1 MYRETFMKLIHVGLV
16 FAGAIV
22 LSACADAQTSDETTE
37 TTDTVTQAATSVTH
51 TKFNGVGAS
60 AYFEIENGSAGVS
73 VYENV
78 EQKKRS
84 VYLNYHRSTVDPTS
98 YQCQTDT
105 YCWDPADPSACET
118 YEWCRYTRSTW
129 EYGWGIIPKSAF
141 RVGGNGAEL
150 AVDLATV
157 PDFYAETCS
166 WDELAGTGS
175 CNVGPA
181 SGIFD
186 LSFAKTNDYSNFNNG
201 TSRSTYGKYAYKTVG
216 QWSSNS
222 AAVDGVAFG
231 APVNASGDIS
241 RSKTTSVSKE
251 IIPATP

>member
-1 MYRETFMKLIHVGLV
+1 MKLIHVGLV

-22 LSACADAQTSDETTE
+22 LSACADAQPGDETIE
-37 TTDTVTQAATSVTH
+37 TTDTVTQAATSVTQ
-51 TKFNGVGAS
+51 TKWNGVSAS

-105 YCWDPADPSACET
+105 HCWDPADPNACDT
-118 YEWCRYTRSTW
+118 YEWCRYTRNTW
-129 EYGWGIIPKSAF
+129 EYGWGLIPKSAF

-150 AVDLATV
+150 AIDLATV
-157 PDFYAETCS
+157 ANFYFESCT
-166 WDELAGTGS
+166 WDESTGGS
-175 CNVGPA
+175 CSVGGAA

-186 LSFAKTNDYSNFNNG
+186 LSFAKTGDYSYSNNG
-201 TSRSTYGKYAYKTVG
+201 TSRYTYGKYSYKSVG

-222 AAVDGVAFG
+222 AAVDGMAFG
-231 APVNASGDIS
+231 SPVKASGEIS
-241 RSKTTSVSKE
+241 RSKTNSVSKE
-251 IIPATP
+251 ISPATP